1 MVLEARGRG
10 ETDTGVEAGEGAAA
24 GRQIFLRQI

>member
-1 MVLEARGRG
+1 MVWEARGRG
-10 ETDTGVEAGEGAAA
+10 ETDPGVEAGEGAIT